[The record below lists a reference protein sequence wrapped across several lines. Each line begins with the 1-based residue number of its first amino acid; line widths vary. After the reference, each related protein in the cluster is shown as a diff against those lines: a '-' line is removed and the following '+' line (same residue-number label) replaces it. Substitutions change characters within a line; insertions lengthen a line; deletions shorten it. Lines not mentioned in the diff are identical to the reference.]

1 MKPVHLLT
9 ALLVVTIWGSNFT
22 AMRIGALE
30 LPPWLLL
37 ALRLGLAGGVLALF
51 VPLPTDQFGRLF
63 GIATSM
69 GIVHFGLSLVAM
81 QHIGAATAAIAMQVA
96 VPFAA
101 LLAWILFGERLGWQR
116 AAGMAVAFAGIVV
129 IGGAP
134 SIAGHVDML
143 LVLMLSASAF
153 AVANIQIKRLAPI
166 NFMSLNA
173 WIALIGAPLALLLS
187 LVFERGQIE
196 ALRAAPW
203 PALSVIVYMALVVS
217 IVGHGLWYW
226 LVPRYETNQTMP
238 LTLLVPVLGV
248 LFGVLLLD
256 EPLSATLV
264 AGGGLT
270 VTGVAVIVLRRPETA
285 AAPATRAE
293 P

>member
-1 MKPVHLLT
+1 MKPAHLLI

-81 QHIGAATAAIAMQVA
+81 QHIGAAIAMQVA

-101 LLAWILFGERLGWQR
+101 LLAWILFGERLGWRR

-134 SIAGHVDML
+134 SVTGHIDML

-187 LVFERGQIE
+187 LVFEQGQIE

-203 PALSVIVYMALVVS
+203 PALSVVVYMALVVS

-256 EPLSATLV
+256 EALSATLV
-264 AGGGLT
+264 AGGALT
-270 VTGVAVIVLRRPETA
+270 VTGVAVIVLRRPDTA